1 MPRHISEHIG
11 ERIAQYRKLRRLT
24 QRELASRAS
33 ISYSML
39 AKVEQGV
46 KPATPAVIAAI
57 ARTLFVQ
64 TVDLTGQPYLA
75 ELRQDELDMLIQPIR
90 EALDLYDLGADPAVA
105 PRPAGEL
112 RSAADQLCHLVRETR
127 IKDAA
132 RTLPGLIAEATTA
145 AHLAPSEDAWQVL
158 ASTYRTAY
166 DITTKLGYS
175 DLCVVALDRMA
186 WAAERASDPVL
197 AGIRQYLRSIV
208 YLRSG
213 QFDLGKR
220 LVGVG
225 METLELADAGRVRDV
240 AVGQLHL
247 GAAMLAARSGDG
259 DAAVT
264 HISEA
269 ARLSEATGEA
279 VRVHWLSFGPT
290 NVAVHQVAALAEQF
304 KYAEAVQVAERV
316 RVPSDWPASRAAAHI
331 AEVARAQLWL
341 GRSEASLRS
350 LQEARELAPQQMRYH
365 PMVRETVA
373 GLVSAHRSTP
383 GTLTGLA
390 HWVGIG

>member
-1 MPRHISEHIG
+1 MPRHVSEHIG
-11 ERIAQYRKLRRLT
+11 ERIAHYRKLRRLT
-24 QRELASRAS
+24 QRELASRAH

-39 AKVEQGV
+39 TKVEQGA
-46 KPATPAVIAAI
+46 KPATPAVITAV
-57 ARTLFVQ
+57 ARALFVQ
-64 TVDLTGQPYLA
+64 TADLTGQPYLT
-75 ELRQDELDMLIQPIR
+75 ELRQDELDILIQPIR
-90 EALDLYDLGADPAVA
+90 EALDLYDLGADPDVA
-105 PRPAGEL
+105 PRTVDEL
-112 RSAADQLCHLVRETR
+112 LTNADQLCALIRETR
-127 IKDAA
+127 IKEAA
-132 RTLPGLIAEATTA
+132 RELPGLIAEVTTA
-145 AHLAPSEDAWQVL
+145 AHVAPSEKAWQVL

-225 METLELADAGRVRDV
+225 MATLDQADAGRVRDV

-259 DAAVT
+259 DTAAG

-269 ARLSEATGEA
+269 VRISERTGEA
-279 VRVHWLSFGPT
+279 VRVNWLSFGPT
-290 NVAVHQVAALAEQF
+290 NVIVHQVATLSEQY
-304 KYAEAVQVAERV
+304 KYAEAVRVADRLRIPE
-316 RVPSDWPASRAAAHI
+316 DWPASRAAAHI
-331 AEVARAQLWL
+331 AEVARAQLWI

-350 LQEARELAPQQMRYH
+350 LQRARELAPQQMRYH
-365 PMVRETVA
+365 PMVRETIT

-383 GTLTGLA
+383 GTLSSMA
-390 HWVGIG
+390 HWVGI